1 MRSFGY
7 FNLIKIL
14 KYNKRSN
21 KYMLNLECEEGL
33 HIQDLFLWYKDFDLT
48 EELVFHIIYNNK
60 RIREEI
66 LIIKL
71 GNYIKN
77 CIKEEG
83 RTISWV
89 SEKLGI
95 NYKTFT
101 TKLDRNTISAD
112 ELLKISVLL
121 GINLE
126 SLKSDLEYKFAI
138 TNEYAYVITEEKDI
152 NIDEILNMNR
162 ITVSKMRIAG
172 SRGINSDEIYD
183 SIYLFM
189 PINSESGS
197 IEYELRLVNNVHL
210 KEEGG
215 RGYMK
220 KNSSEANRYILS
232 KSKLYGNV
240 NISNKAKS
248 MLAGNINISN
258 ATK

>member
-1 MRSFGY
+1 M
-7 FNLIKIL
+7 
-14 KYNKRSN
+14 
-21 KYMLNLECEEGL
+21 
-33 HIQDLFLWYKDFDLT
+33 
-48 EELVFHIIYNNK
+48 
-60 RIREEI
+60 
-66 LIIKL
+66 IKL
-71 GNYIKN
+71 GDYIKN

-101 TKLDRNTISAD
+101 TKLDRNTMSAD

-126 SLKSDLEYKFAI
+126 NLKSDLEYKFAI
-138 TNEYAYVITEEKDI
+138 TNEYAYVITEGKDKD
-152 NIDEILNMNR
+152 IDEILNMDK
-162 ITVSKMRIAG
+162 ITVSKVRIAG
-172 SRGINSDEIYD
+172 SRGISSDEIYD

-189 PINSESGS
+189 PINNELGS
-197 IEYELRLVNNVHL
+197 IEYELRLANNVHL

-220 KNSSEANRYILS
+220 KVSSETNRYIFS

-248 MLAGNINISN
+248 ILAGNINISN